1 MAAVSLHLGA
11 SSTARD
17 GYVTAVD
24 PEAAGWGYSGLRVLE
39 LAAGGVQEV
48 TTGPDELLVLPLAG
62 ACSVECDGERFVLN
76 GRSGVFAGPT
86 DFAYVPRDAVA
97 VVRSEHGGRFA
108 LPSARAERRLPFRY
122 GPAENVPVELR
133 GAGNCSRQVNN
144 FCTPEAFEAD
154 KLIACEVLTPG
165 GNWSSYP
172 PHKHDTD
179 RPGESVLE
187 EIYYFEIAEG
197 PDGAGVAYQRVYGE
211 PDRPVEVLAE
221 VRTGDVVLIPHGWHG
236 PSMAAPG
243 YDLYYLN
250 VMAGP
255 GAERRWLICDDPAH
269 AWVRGTWD
277 GVPVDPRL
285 PFPKE
290 DTKS

>member
-1 MAAVSLHLGA
+1 MSSPSGLHHVAG
-11 SSTARD
+11 STARD
-17 GYVTAVD
+17 GYATAVD
-24 PEAAGWGYSGLRVLE
+24 PELAGWGYSGLRVVE
-39 LAAGGVQEV
+39 LAPGEEHEV
-48 TTGPDELLVLPLAG
+48 STGPDELLVLPLAG
-62 ACSVECDGERFVLN
+62 SCSVECEGERLDLR
-76 GRSGVFAGPT
+76 GRTGVFAGPT

-97 VVRSEHGGRFA
+97 VVRSEGGGRFA

-122 GPAENVPVELR
+122 GPVEGVPVEFR
-133 GAGNCSRQVNN
+133 GAGSCSRQVNN

-172 PHKHDTD
+172 PHKHDTE

-187 EIYYFEIAEG
+187 EIYYFEVAGG

-211 PDRPVEVLAE
+211 PDRPVDVLAE
-221 VRTGDVVLIPHGWHG
+221 VRSGDVVLIPHGWHG

-255 GAERRWLICDDPAH
+255 GAERRWQICDDPAH

-285 PFPKE
+285 PFAKE
-290 DTKS
+290 NLQ